1 MSVGMVLH
9 RGSPPLV
16 FWSPLVNLP
25 PSLLSFGPPL
35 KPAHAQNWTG
45 CKRGKV
51 NSESFHIGLPTETGY
66 FRRFCGGTLCELT
79 KQGRRRHVFGL
90 IGCTGPACVDVLRGR
105 LHVAGRRMIGG
116 GKRCGFSGSANT
128 GTASTAPNS
137 LLALKNFC

>member
-16 FWSPLVNLP
+16 FGSPLVNLP

-51 NSESFHIGLPTETGY
+51 NSESFHIGPPTEPAH
-66 FRRFCGGTLCELT
+66 FSKFSVWALCELT
-79 KQGRRRHVFGL
+79 KQARRRHVFGS
-90 IGCTGPACVDVLRGR
+90 IGCTGPAARTCSG
-105 LHVAGRRMIGG
+105 AGCTWPGG
-116 GKRCGFSGSANT
+116 G
-128 GTASTAPNS
+128 
-137 LLALKNFC
+137 